1 MNDEFLMNARPAV
14 RPEFAAGLYQRLNQ
28 PTRLERANAFL
39 RTRRGLATA
48 LAALL
53 LLAACA
59 QQVLSLD
66 YHLAAELDGIAV
78 YEMNYRIVRLPDRDY
93 SMINDWQA
101 TTAEWQPLGAAT
113 TLGEAPYVLTL
124 PINLPAGFGEPEAM
138 TQHPLWMDQDQ
149 PLTHVL
155 RWRTE
160 SGGSAIYLE
169 VASRKR
175 EPVFLSIGSAGHTED
190 DLATPPAGVRTFAL
204 EALTGEFQPLKLDVA
219 PEKWEEIEVNGRPA
233 VLVRGDWSL
242 PESTLMQLVLMQDNW
257 ILPPAEDDQPRAE
270 KIYWEDTLGL
280 HLYWADGN
288 YIFHLAAYSVTLQPE
303 DLIAIAESIH

>member
-1 MNDEFLMNARPAV
+1 MNDEFLMNARPAL
-14 RPEFAAGLYQRLNQ
+14 RPEFAARLYDRLNH
-28 PTRLERANAFL
+28 PTGLERADAFL

-78 YEMNYRIVRLPDRDY
+78 YEMNYRIVRVPDREY
-93 SMINDWQA
+93 SMINDWQP
-101 TTAEWQPLGAAT
+101 TDAEWQRLGAAAT
-113 TLGEAPYVLTL
+113 VGEAPYELTL
-124 PINLPAGFGEPEAM
+124 PTTLPAGFGEPEAM
-138 TQHPLWMDQDQ
+138 TRHPLWMAQDR
-149 PLTHVL
+149 PVTHLL

-160 SGGSAIYLE
+160 RGGSAIYLE
-169 VASRKR
+169 VAPSKL
-175 EPVFLSIGSAGHTED
+175 EPVFLIIGPAGQT
-190 DLATPPAGVRTFAL
+190 TPPSGGQIVTV
-204 EALTGEFQPLKLDVA
+204 EAISGEFQLLKINVA
-219 PEKWEEIEVNGRPA
+219 PETWEEAQVNDRPA
-233 VLVRGDWSL
+233 VLVQGDWSL

-257 ILPPAEDDQPRAE
+257 ILPPAEDDKLRAE

-280 HLYWADGN
+280 HLYWIEGD
-288 YIFHLAAYSVTLQPE
+288 YTFHLAAYGITLQPE